1 MASALAIDSAAQIL
15 LDDGLAVVNEK
26 GVHVDQRLVEAG
38 DEANTET
45 LATIASI
52 LLGEKLP
59 RWFWPA
65 VRSGNIAPEFIP
77 TQDEESLNWLDNL
90 RDPILLDIA
99 AKKQRD
105 DTFRV
110 WLGALGEKLVV
121 DSERHQHRRVV
132 HSSKISDAF
141 GYDLETHNGQSACQ
155 IEVKT
160 CLSSNAEHFYIS
172 KNEANRARQL
182 AATWKLVQV
191 IFDPVVATIA
201 NVTIEHFLS
210 ARIFSADQIS
220 KLLPKDTATGLWIDS
235 ARITPQVHL
244 WSKWRIEL
252 PCFWSYP
259 GHRNASK

>member
-1 MASALAIDSAAQIL
+1 MASALAIESAAQML
-15 LDDGLAVVNEK
+15 LDEGLAIVNEN
-26 GVHVDQRLVEAG
+26 GVRVDYRLVEAG

-52 LLGEKLP
+52 LLREKLP

-99 AKKQRD
+99 AKKQRE

-141 GYDLETHNGQSACQ
+141 GYDIETYYGQSISQ

-160 CLSSNAEHFYIS
+160 CLSSNTEHFFIS
-172 KNEANRARQL
+172 KNEANKAQQL

-191 IFDPVVATIA
+191 IFDPIVTTID
-201 NVTIEHFLS
+201 NVTIEHFVS
-210 ARIFSADQIS
+210 ARILSADQIFT
-220 KLLPKDTATGLWIDS
+220 LLPKDSETGLWIDS
-235 ARITPQVHL
+235 ARITPRVEL
-244 WSKWRIEL
+244 WSEWRIEPPL
-252 PCFWSYP
+252 FWSYP
-259 GHRNASK
+259 GHLSFSR